1 MAGPGRAFS
10 VVPSVLTPRALAAV
24 RAVVFTLAAVPLAL
38 LIQRGVAGDLG
49 ANPVEEILRWLG
61 TWTLVLLLVTLA
73 VTPARRLTGW
83 TWLVRL
89 RRMLGLYS
97 FFYATLHVVAFVW
110 FDHWFDWTSIL
121 ADILKRPYL
130 TFGFVAFALMVP
142 LALTSTQAM
151 VRRLGG
157 RNWQRLH
164 RSVYL
169 IGVLGVLHY
178 WFHKLAKNDLS
189 EPMIYAAV
197 LAVLLGVRVLNAVS
211 SRTRRQAFSPNRS
224 LQGSVDSPAR
234 SSVTVSRRRTQ

>member
-1 MAGPGRAFS
+1 
-10 VVPSVLTPRALAAV
+10 
-24 RAVVFTLAAVPLAL
+24 
-38 LIQRGVAGDLG
+38 
-49 ANPVEEILRWLG
+49 
-61 TWTLVLLLVTLA
+61 
-73 VTPARRLTGW
+73 
-83 TWLVRL
+83 
-89 RRMLGLYS
+89 MLGLYS

-110 FDHWFDWTSIL
+110 LDHWFDWTSIV

-130 TFGFVAFALMVP
+130 TLGFVAFALMVP

-151 VRRLGG
+151 VRKLGG

-197 LAVLLGVRVLNAVS
+197 LAVLLGVRVLEAVS
-211 SRTRRQAFSPNRS
+211 SRTRGQGFAAGRS
-224 LQGSVDSPAR
+224 LQGSVDSPAK